1 MLKATL
7 NSKYRKPSG
16 QLVYTYTVT
25 GTAKELAAYK
35 AAQADAVGKAVED
48 LTLSANGQPL
58 FWFVPNAI
66 QGRVARKT
74 FNLTITVNN
83 RIVIDDTMEGVE
95 RDIKI
100 DEMSMAHE
108 ARIIAEAKLGL
119 IQLGKPGGAPT
130 AAPAPA
136 AEKPAEQ
143 LEQPEADEIEKAARQ
158 LQNAGADGL
167 DDKPEE

>member
-7 NSKYRKPSG
+7 NGKYRKPSG

-48 LTLSANGQPL
+48 LTLSATGQPL
-58 FWFVPNAI
+58 FWFVPNAV

-83 RIVIDDTMEGVE
+83 RIVIDDTIEGVE

-119 IQLGKPGGAPT
+119 IQLGKPGGAPV

-136 AEKPAEQ
+136 AEKPAEDLPPVVDEVEAAAAELQ
-143 LEQPEADEIEKAARQ
+143 QPVVAAGEED
-158 LQNAGADGL
+158 LNA
-167 DDKPEE
+167 